1 MSNTEAEVIAC
12 ADPRPSLINQ
22 MSKDVSWQLHHTPI
36 VYKGTNGKYNEV
48 DGKKVL
54 FRANGD
60 AEHVLGVVSGGYIV
74 NQPAE
79 VADWFKVIAER
90 AGLEVDHLF
99 TIDSS
104 AVVSLSE
111 VHRFDVTP
119 GDTYV
124 IYMALVT
131 TLDGGMSTQSRAI
144 AHRLYSNSFIP
155 LSTRSIERATNKTK
169 FKPENFDP
177 GLPKILNHAK
187 QFETKIRELSRA
199 KCSAGQALAYFEEA
213 TPGSKTPKNWGA
225 QREVKRLT
233 DLFIGGSGSKLH
245 TGSKLELVS
254 AMSEY
259 QTHGFGKREPDALV
273 WDILFGD
280 TGAAV
285 NSIYIDLNA

>member
-1 MSNTEAEVIAC
+1 MSNNEAEVIASP
-12 ADPRPSLINQ
+12 DPRPSLINQ
-22 MSKDVSWQLHHTPI
+22 MSKDVSWNIHHTPI
-36 VYKGTNGKYNEV
+36 VFKGSGGKYSEV

-54 FRANGD
+54 FRNVDGADN
-60 AEHVLGVVSGGYIV
+60 VIGVVSGGYIV

-79 VADWFKVIAER
+79 VADWFKIIAER
-90 AGLEVDHLF
+90 SGLEIDELF
-99 TIDSS
+99 TIDNSS
-104 AVVSLSE
+104 VVSLSE
-111 VHRFDVTP
+111 VHRFDVVP

-124 IYMALVT
+124 VYMALVA

-169 FKPENFDP
+169 FKPEAFDP

-187 QFETKIRELSRA
+187 QFETKIRGLA
-199 KCSAGQALAYFEEA
+199 KCKFSAANALAYFEDS
-213 TPGSKTPKNWGA
+213 TPGSKSSSNWGA
-225 QREVKRLT
+225 RREVKRLT
-233 DLFIGGSGSKLH
+233 DLFIGGSGSKMH
-245 TGSKLELVS
+245 SGTKLELVS

-259 QTHGFGKREPDALV
+259 QTHGFGKREADALV

-285 NSIYIDLNA
+285 NSVYIDLNI